1 MTSKTPRA
9 ALAALAGPRC
19 FRAFTLVELLVVVAI
34 IGILAALL
42 FPLGKSMM
50 ESGNAS
56 KCVAN
61 QKKIVIGILQF
72 AIDNGGLPPF
82 NSTPPGASGGYYWY
96 ANLSRTTAA
105 TLPYCGHLPLRQGE
119 SAETIWVCPANSP
132 YKVIGAKSETSYGIP
147 CNSNRDLTIYPDR
160 PYNTSVKLISLPNP
174 SKTVAITEYA
184 VTRQGTGKIL
194 TDTDIAKPHRGGAN
208 FAFFDGHV
216 EFFKPV
222 PAYTNEMFKR
232 TREY

>member
-1 MTSKTPRA
+1 MTSKIPRA
-9 ALAALAGPRC
+9 TPPALARRQC
-19 FRAFTLVELLVVVAI
+19 FQAFTLIELLVVVAI

-42 FPLGKSMM
+42 FPLGKSMV

-82 NSTPPGASGGYYWY
+82 NSTPQGASEGYYWY
-96 ANLSRTTAA
+96 ANLSRTTTA
-105 TLPYCGHLPLRQGE
+105 TLPYCSHLLLRQGE

-160 PYNTSVKLISLPNP
+160 PYDTSVKLISLPNP
-174 SKTVAITEYA
+174 SKTVAITEYV
-184 VTRQGTGKIL
+184 VTRQGSGKIL